1 MPRLCLYAPAN
12 SLVDLLR
19 TNGNDAAILDG
30 CDAIASFWVR
40 TSRLADG
47 LDRSVLTALLA

>member
-1 MPRLCLYAPAN
+1 
-12 SLVDLLR
+12 LLR